1 MLHLQWLVWPGPA
14 SLHVRR
20 SQLCPWPPCP
30 SSMAPPA
37 ARCFFMLQPSS
48 ILHLLV
54 NPLILQIAASVW
66 FPQKS
71 CIVHPLGT
79 SVPLTSVCAFLI
91 VSGLRQTGSFRKEG
105 AACSSTLFYPQVLSL
120 VCKWLSCQLG
130 LGLAVSDRKPRII
143 VT

>member
-1 MLHLQWLVWPGPA
+1 MWSGPA
-14 SLHVRR
+14 SPHIGR

-30 SSMAPPA
+30 SSTAPPA
-37 ARCFFMLQPSS
+37 AGCFFMLQPSS
-48 ILHLLV
+48 ILPLLV
-54 NPLILQIAASVW
+54 NCLTLQIAASVW
-66 FPQKS
+66 FPQKP

-79 SVPLTSVCAFLI
+79 FVLLTSVCAFLI
-91 VSGLRQTGSFRKEG
+91 VSGLHQTRSFRREG
-105 AACSSTLFYPQVLSL
+105 AACSSTLFYPQCRVLSL

>member
-1 MLHLQWLVWPGPA
+1 MFG
-14 SLHVRR
+14 RR
-20 SQLCPWPPCP
+20 CHIH
-30 SSMAPPA
+30 SSRGGKAL
-37 ARCFFMLQPSS
+37 FGDELTG
-48 ILHLLV
+48 V
-54 NPLILQIAASVW
+54 
-66 FPQKS
+66 
-71 CIVHPLGT
+71 LGT